1 MKYFKAILFTFLMA
15 GIFFGTIIFV
25 DGVVSARKMAE
36 VITTSLEQDNYHIL
50 LRAKYQS
57 QDPII
62 DKEIATADFKVN
74 IKVYETAAVIED
86 ELKSFLEFVILTT
99 EGEIGLIS
107 DMAASLKTNT
117 EEIPIWFLK
126 YFNLEVFSVVVEP
139 SSYRILELDD
149 IFDDH
154 STILESI
161 ILEYTPEGASEKV
174 AFPVEINLQ
183 KTDLTFTNKLINYY
197 QTNDSTYPQENTTD
211 IKLYQHVEI
220 NTASTVMV
228 TGGITLLLIVLLTY
242 YVYTVRPRKKLGKA
256 QPSINLQKD
265 IDKLH
270 EKTED

>member
-1 MKYFKAILFTFLMA
+1 MA